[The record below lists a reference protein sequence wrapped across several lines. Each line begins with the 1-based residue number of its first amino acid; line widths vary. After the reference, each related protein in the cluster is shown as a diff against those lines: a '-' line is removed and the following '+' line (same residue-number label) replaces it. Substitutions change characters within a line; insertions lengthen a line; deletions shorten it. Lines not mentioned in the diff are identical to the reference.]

1 MVSKGQLSVEMMVIL
16 VIILGLAV
24 IVANTMLKSANK
36 ASEKVEQ
43 KTESILAASDQG
55 VPKGASG
62 VYCASAEDCSS
73 GSCNQYTNKCE

>member
-1 MVSKGQLSVEMMVIL
+1 MVSKGQLSVEMMVVL

-24 IVANTMLKSANK
+24 VVANAMLKSAGK

-43 KTESILAASDQG
+43 KTDSILAASDQG
-55 VPKGASG
+55 VPKGADG
-62 VYCASAEDCSS
+62 DYCASGADCSS